1 MMIEQHE
8 VLMDIDRLFSDDVKM
23 RYVMKRK
30 KRREK
35 YNSLKDE
42 LVMDIKKELERKQ
55 RTYDIGRTESYRS
68 MDQRV

>member
-1 MMIEQHE
+1 MMSEQHE

-23 RYVMKRK
+23 KYVMKRK

-55 RTYDIGRTESYRS
+55 RTYDIGRNESYRS